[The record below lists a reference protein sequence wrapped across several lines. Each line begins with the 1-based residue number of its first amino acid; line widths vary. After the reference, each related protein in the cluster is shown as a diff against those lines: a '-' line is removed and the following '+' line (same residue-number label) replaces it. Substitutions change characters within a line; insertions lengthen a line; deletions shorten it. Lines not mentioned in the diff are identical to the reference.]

1 MNVFTAT
8 GRLGRDAETRFT
20 TNQTPVASMPIAV
33 DFGFG
38 DNKGT
43 IWMDSSL
50 WGKRAES
57 GLIGYLVK
65 GQQVAVSGE
74 LGQRKYTNKEGAEV
88 TVTTLKIAEID
99 LVGGQPSGQQQQ
111 PQQQRPASQPKPQAA
126 PEEDF
131 DSSDIPF

>member
-8 GRLGRDAETRFT
+8 GRLGRNVEVR
-20 TNQTPVASMPIAV
+20 QTQNGTSVAGMPIAV

-38 DNKGT
+38 DSKGA
-43 IWMDSSL
+43 IWLDASL

-74 LGQRKYTNKEGAEV
+74 LGQRKYTNKEGVEV
-88 TVTTLKIAEID
+88 VINTLKIAEID
-99 LVGGQPSGQQQQ
+99 LVGGQAQGQ
-111 PQQQRPASQPKPQAA
+111 PQPQRQAPAPKAKPY
-126 PEEDF
+126 PEPEPYDDF
-131 DSSDIPF
+131 DSDIPF